1 MAMEQQTM
9 PFGANG
15 DVPVPADYDRDGK
28 ADLAVFRP
36 NGTNWFIQR
45 STQGMLIQQLGIS
58 GDIATPAAFIP

>member
-1 MAMEQQTM
+1 MEQQTM

-28 ADLAVFRP
+28 ADLAVFR
-36 NGTNWFIQR
+36 
-45 STQGMLIQQLGIS
+45 